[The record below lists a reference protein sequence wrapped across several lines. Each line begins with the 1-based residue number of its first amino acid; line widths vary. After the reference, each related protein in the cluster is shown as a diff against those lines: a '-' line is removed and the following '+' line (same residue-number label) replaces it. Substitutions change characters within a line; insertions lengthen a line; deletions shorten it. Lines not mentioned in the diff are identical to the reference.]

1 MAKLMVLLNLLLFL
15 GCFASI
21 SQGQLQ
27 FGFYAQSCPNAKS
40 IVRSVVNDAIRN
52 DATMAAVLLRLH
64 FHDCFVEVNSP
75 ENAHLF
81 LTNTSFENQ
90 SNPNKLSCNNLINRV
105 AMVRSWSTM
114 GQGLRNL
121 LSGIKECG
129 GLM

>member
-1 MAKLMVLLNLLLFL
+1 MAKLMILLNLLLFL

-21 SQGQLQ
+21 SQAQLK
-27 FGFYAQSCPNAKS
+27 FGFYARSCPTAKS

-64 FHDCFVEVNSP
+64 FHDCFVEVTLKKKKK
-75 ENAHLF
+75 NAHF
-81 LTNTSFENQ
+81 SFESQ
-90 SNPNKLSCNNLINRV
+90 SNPNKLSCNNLIYRV
-105 AMVRSWSTM
+105 VMVRSWSTM

-121 LSGIKECG
+121 LSGIKGCG